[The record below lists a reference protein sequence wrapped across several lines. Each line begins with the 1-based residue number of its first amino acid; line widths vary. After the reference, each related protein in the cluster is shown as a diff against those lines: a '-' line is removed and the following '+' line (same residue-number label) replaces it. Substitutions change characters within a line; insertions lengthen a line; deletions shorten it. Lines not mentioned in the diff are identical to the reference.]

1 MKFEMRKY
9 IYTLFLLLSLS
20 MAATAQNMD
29 SLQAGEK
36 YEITEADYRNQKV
49 EMADVMRSNGK
60 IYVVVGGIVIIFAG
74 LLCYAIT
81 LDRKLKRLEK
91 EVFPE
96 GKC

>member
-9 IYTLFLLLSLS
+9 ICTFFLLLSLA
-20 MAATAQNMD
+20 MAATAQNLD

-36 YEITEADYRNQKV
+36 YEITEADYQNQKV

-60 IYVVVGGIVIIFAG
+60 IHVVVGAIIIIFAG

-81 LDRKLKRLEK
+81 LDRKLIRLEK
-91 EVFPE
+91 EVFK
-96 GKC
+96 G

>member
-1 MKFEMRKY
+1 MS
-9 IYTLFLLLSLS
+9 ISTLFLLLSLS
-20 MAATAQNMD
+20 MAATAQNPD

-60 IYVVVGGIVIIFAG
+60 IYVVVGAIVIIFAG

-91 EVFPE
+91 EMLNVE
-96 GKC
+96 C